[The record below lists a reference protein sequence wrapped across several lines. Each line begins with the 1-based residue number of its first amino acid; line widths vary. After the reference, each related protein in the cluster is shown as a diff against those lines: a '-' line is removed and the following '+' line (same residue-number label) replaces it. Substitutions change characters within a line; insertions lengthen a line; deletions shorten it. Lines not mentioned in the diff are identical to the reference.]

1 MNVKI
6 NGQNQTL
13 NAEMSL
19 SEFIAQKGL
28 NPEGI
33 VVEHNFKIIEK
44 KDLADIA
51 IKENDTI
58 EIVSFVGGG

>member
-13 NAEMSL
+13 NAGMSL
-19 SEFIAQKGL
+19 SEFIAQKEL

-33 VVEHNFKIIEK
+33 VVEHNFKIIDK
-44 KDLADIA
+44 KDLADTT